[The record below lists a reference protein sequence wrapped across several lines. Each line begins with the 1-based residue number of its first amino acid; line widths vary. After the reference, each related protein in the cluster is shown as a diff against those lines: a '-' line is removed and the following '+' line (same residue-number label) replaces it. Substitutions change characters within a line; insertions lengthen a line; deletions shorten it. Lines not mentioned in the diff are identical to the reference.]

1 VIRGEIRPNTR
12 ALLLGARG
20 TLLNERGLFWRG
32 AGGGPG
38 LSAREW
44 AGARGDAPQPPR
56 VSLAWPRT
64 ANEAELD
71 RAAGC
76 LLGQVIGDSLG
87 ALVAHF
93 GEVEHFRS
101 LRSEHQD
108 RGGVNTGAAQAA

>member
-1 VIRGEIRPNTR
+1 
-12 ALLLGARG
+12 
-20 TLLNERGLFWRG
+20 
-32 AGGGPG
+32 
-38 LSAREW
+38 
-44 AGARGDAPQPPR
+44 

-93 GEVEHFRS
+93 GEVEHS
-101 LRSEHQD
+101 D
-108 RGGVNTGAAQAA
+108 RFGVNTRIGVG

>member
-1 VIRGEIRPNTR
+1 MAGRRRRPGTQRSRVGRRPRRR
-12 ALLLGARG
+12 A
-20 TLLNERGLFWRG
+20 
-32 AGGGPG
+32 
-38 LSAREW
+38 SA
-44 AGARGDAPQPPR
+44 PR

-93 GEVEHFRS
+93 GEVEHS
-101 LRSEHQD
+101 D
-108 RGGVNTGAAQAA
+108 RFGVNTRIGVG